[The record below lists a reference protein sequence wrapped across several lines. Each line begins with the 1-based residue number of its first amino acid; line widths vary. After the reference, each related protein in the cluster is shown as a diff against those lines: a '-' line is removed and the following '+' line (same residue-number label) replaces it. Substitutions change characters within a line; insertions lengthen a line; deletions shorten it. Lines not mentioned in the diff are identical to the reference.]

1 MRVFVLIEIL
11 RWRRLDRLGAEHD
24 PRHFGSRHQLR
35 RSRIF
40 EESVISVDEEKV
52 NIQMFTL
59 IQREVYLGQRFEPM
73 TSLFYLILP
82 IMPCFL
88 DSLWSIANP
97 VIFRSV

>member
-52 NIQMFTL
+52 NT
-59 IQREVYLGQRFEPM
+59 VYLDPKGGL
-73 TSLFYLILP
+73 S
-82 IMPCFL
+82 
-88 DSLWSIANP
+88 WST
-97 VIFRSV
+97 F